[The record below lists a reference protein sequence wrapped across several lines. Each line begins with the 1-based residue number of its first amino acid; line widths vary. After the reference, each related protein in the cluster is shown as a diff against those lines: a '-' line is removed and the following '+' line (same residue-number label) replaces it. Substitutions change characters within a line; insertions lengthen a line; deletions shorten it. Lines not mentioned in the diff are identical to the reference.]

1 MMYKYGDKFKLE
13 GVDLDFEILG
23 VFPGGQQRIVSVKEN
38 TYRVK
43 MNGQEL
49 DIVESQLKIL
59 LEAQKSEI
67 VLSDEKVENQ
77 NEEVKENG
85 RPDSG
90 PGSGRVK
97 FGKRK

>member
-1 MMYKYGDKFKLE
+1 MYKYGDKFNLE
-13 GVDLDFEILG
+13 NVNLTFEVLG
-23 VFPGGQQRIVSVKEN
+23 VFPGGQQRIVNVKEN

-59 LEAQKSEI
+59 LEAQKK
-67 VLSDEKVENQ
+67 KVENQ

-85 RPDSG
+85 RPESG
-90 PGSGRVK
+90 PGSGRVR
-97 FGKRK
+97 FGRK

>member
-1 MMYKYGDKFKLE
+1 MYKYGDKFNLE
-13 GVDLDFEILG
+13 NVNLTFEVLG

-49 DIVESQLKIL
+49 DIVESQLNIL
-59 LEAQKSEI
+59 LEAQKKEV
-67 VLSDEKVENQ
+67 VLSDGDKVENQ

-85 RPDSG
+85 RPESG
-90 PGSGRVK
+90 PGSGRVR
-97 FGKRK
+97 FGRK